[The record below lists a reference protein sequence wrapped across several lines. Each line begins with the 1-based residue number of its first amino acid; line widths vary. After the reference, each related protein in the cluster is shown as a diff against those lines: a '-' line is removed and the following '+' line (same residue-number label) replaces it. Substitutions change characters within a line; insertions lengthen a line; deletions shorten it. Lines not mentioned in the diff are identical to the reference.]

1 MPLDFLNKLGI
12 RPPPINVRTLQGI
25 GKDLGF
31 FNSNAQHKNQNYNAL
46 KTACLQ
52 SGTLFEDEQFACHP
66 RSLFY
71 SNNHGV
77 PINSVQ
83 WLRPKDI
90 NRNACLV
97 RSGGTSTDGREGQLG
112 RDVSQGQVGNCW
124 FVAACAVLAEFPK
137 LWKHVIPDFKEQE
150 LNEFMGA
157 SGRYGG
163 IFHFKFWVF
172 GEWIDVVIDDRLPTV
187 NGQLIFCRSKA
198 GDEFWSPLLEKAYA
212 KLHGCYEALDG
223 GNLTDALVDFTGGAA
238 ESIELKDHQNV
249 ELQDNLFRLLER
261 DLQFNSL
268 MCAAIDI
275 DSRDEMEAVQQNGL
289 VKGHAYGVTNLKT
302 ILNNEVPGLL
312 SFLGAGNRSAVR
324 LIRLRNPWGRK
335 EWNGRFSDG
344 SPEWNQISQQKRK
357 ELGLIFEDDGE
368 FWMAFDDF
376 CKHFTSVSLCRII
389 YNSLI
394 GSLLSGGAKNWSE
407 GVFKGEWKQADKCG
421 GCINN
426 LGTFFN
432 NPQYRF
438 DVANDDEPVMISLSQ
453 PDNRHMRSS
462 GGGNYLTIGFYVM
475 RIEINRKTR
484 VRMLK
489 AKAGC
494 SAYGA
499 TRTRTLHMTLKPG
512 RYCVI
517 PTTFEPGQE
526 GQFLLRV
533 LTSYDCHPGY
543 ACVELNTR
551 IVVVGHCLVERWRW
565 ISPNRS

>member
-1 MPLDFLNKLGI
+1 M
-12 RPPPINVRTLQGI
+12 Q
-25 GKDLGF
+25 
-31 FNSNAQHKNQNYNAL
+31 
-46 KTACLQ
+46 
-52 SGTLFEDEQFACHP
+52 
-66 RSLFY
+66 
-71 SNNHGV
+71 
-77 PINSVQ
+77 
-83 WLRPKDI
+83 
-90 NRNACLV
+90 
-97 RSGGTSTDGREGQLG
+97 
-112 RDVSQGQVGNCW
+112 
-124 FVAACAVLAEFPK
+124 
-137 LWKHVIPDFKEQE
+137 
-150 LNEFMGA
+150 
-157 SGRYGG
+157 
-163 IFHFKFWVF
+163 
-172 GEWIDVVIDDRLPTV
+172 
-187 NGQLIFCRSKA
+187 
-198 GDEFWSPLLEKAYA
+198 
-212 KLHGCYEALDG
+212 
-223 GNLTDALVDFTGGAA
+223 
-238 ESIELKDHQNV
+238 
-249 ELQDNLFRLLER
+249 
-261 DLQFNSL
+261 
-268 MCAAIDI
+268 I

-533 LTSYDCHPGY
+533 LTSYDCHPGTLEVDLPKQKLMGGLMSGGSIDAQY
-543 ACVELNTR
+543 LMSVTVRQADGLPLSAKGSLPDPFVVLDCEGKTAKTPVVFNSTSPVFNETALFYRKTLAAPVNLQVLNRNLMKDTLIGQTSMSCNQVTNGR
-551 IVVVGHCLVERWRW
+551 VRQFQCPLQGKDSAAAGVIVIDVAIYTDLAAV
-565 ISPNRS
+565 